1 VCVCVCVCVCVVTLW
16 LQCVNDLLLQNLF
29 HTANISTV
37 QGHCAI
43 SLDFICLYIAVCHVP
58 AVKLG
63 LYCRANLL
71 HLFILSHIHCGYV
84 YLLITG
90 L

>member
-1 VCVCVCVCVCVVTLW
+1 MCVCVVTEW
-16 LQCVNDLLLQNLF
+16 LQSVNDLLLQNLF